1 MRTLEDI
8 RSNLDFVG
16 CDNQTALD
24 LCDEVERLRSRVEK
38 LREALKE
45 FDEFAWTAV
54 KADCE
59 EARLNL
65 QAKIDKARAILKE
78 TEQQQ

>member
-38 LREALKE
+38 LREAAE
-45 FDEFAWTAV
+45 RFRRAHYCAVSADEM
-54 KADCE
+54 
-59 EARLNL
+59 
-65 QAKIDKARAILKE
+65 IKARQQMDAILKE